1 MNKLAELFN
10 AAVSPADYVKAYCKR
25 LAEVL
30 ERLDAERTAQVIA
43 AIERVAEEDKTLFLI
58 ANGGS
63 AATASHW
70 VNDLCLNTYVEG
82 KKPYRVMCLTD
93 NVASVTAI
101 ANDASY
107 DDIFAYQLRVNMRPG
122 DTVLALSVSGN
133 SENVVRGV
141 EYANAHGAFTIGFS
155 GFEGGRLAKTAK
167 LSLHVPTTRDE
178 YGPVEDMFTIL
189 CHVIVGYISMKRGR
203 LLSH

>member
-1 MNKLAELFN
+1 MSKLAELFRG
-10 AAVSPADYVKAYCKR
+10 AASPAGYVAAYCAR
-25 LAEVL
+25 LTEVI
-30 ERLDAERTAQVIA
+30 ESLDPTRTAEIIA
-43 AIERVAEEDKTLFLI
+43 ALERVAEEDKTLFII

-70 VNDLCLNTYVEG
+70 VNDLCPNTYVEG

-107 DDIFAYQLRVNMRPG
+107 DDIFVFQLRANMRPG
-122 DTVLALSVSGN
+122 DTVLAMSVSGN
-133 SENVVRGV
+133 SENVIRGV
-141 EYANAHGAFTIGFS
+141 DYANAHGAFTIGLS
-155 GFEGGRLAKTAK
+155 GFDGGRLASRAK
-167 LSLHVPTTRDE
+167 LSLHFPTSNDE

-189 CHVIVGYISMKRGR
+189 CHVVVGYISMKRGR
-203 LLSH
+203 MLSH